1 MFKAIA
7 FSPDNTRIYDSAA
20 CMGCG
25 LCTEKC
31 SQHALSLVR
40 DKSKGDPLD
49 VDTLRE
55 KLEVAG
61 KSS

>member
-1 MFKAIA
+1 
-7 FSPDNTRIYDSAA
+7 
-20 CMGCG
+20 MGCG

-40 DKSKGDPLD
+40 DKIKGDPLD